1 MSISISGIQ
10 GSAAFVAPSIAN
22 TAPSGNATSALQG
35 ELIANLDLA
44 SSGVSA
50 ALQSLSSSLGSL
62 LDTTA

>member
-1 MSISISGIQ
+1 MSISLSGIQ
-10 GSAAFVAPSIAN
+10 GSTPFVAPSSAGTALSAN
-22 TAPSGNATSALQG
+22 APSALQG

-62 LDTTA
+62 LNTTA